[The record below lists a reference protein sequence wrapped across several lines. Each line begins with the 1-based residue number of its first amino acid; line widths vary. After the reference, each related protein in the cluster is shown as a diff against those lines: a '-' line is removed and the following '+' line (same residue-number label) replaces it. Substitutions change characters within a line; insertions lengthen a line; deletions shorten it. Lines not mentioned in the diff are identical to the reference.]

1 LKKNPEWVFRTQ
13 PLFIYAQKT
22 AILKMHM
29 VRIKDKKTMVEEIML
44 QNQLVKLS
52 SWRTKIFG

>member
-1 LKKNPEWVFRTQ
+1 
-13 PLFIYAQKT
+13 
-22 AILKMHM
+22 MHM